1 MSDIIKHI
9 KANKKMAIGLLVLV
23 LITFG
28 WVKFIGISPKSGPSI
43 YAISTADSVIS
54 ILDKMSE
61 DEYLKIA
68 IDKLSIFQS
77 NQELEFKKSNKL
89 FNKKYKISSWE

>member
-1 MSDIIKHI
+1 MSVLLNYIS
-9 KANKKMAIGLLVLV
+9 ARKKLVIALCV
-23 LITFG
+23 FILTLFG
-28 WVKFIGISPKSGPSI
+28 WMKYSGNIVNNGPNI

-61 DEYLKIA
+61 DEYLKIG

-77 NQELEFKKSNKL
+77 DQ
-89 FNKKYKISSWE
+89 